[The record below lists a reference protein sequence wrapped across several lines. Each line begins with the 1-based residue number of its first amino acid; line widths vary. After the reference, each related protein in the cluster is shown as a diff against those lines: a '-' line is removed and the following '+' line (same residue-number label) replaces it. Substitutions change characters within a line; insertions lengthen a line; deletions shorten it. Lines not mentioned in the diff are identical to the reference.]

1 MSNFNE
7 GGDELPCGI
16 QKIEIDL
23 TRFGSEPDDN
33 NLPLL
38 PTRNLVLFPGQ
49 HTTMELG
56 RPASIA
62 LASEA
67 NDEAFPIGIVCQTD
81 PHEDEPKISTGLYH
95 YGTVADVL
103 NVFERPDGVRI
114 AFVRARGKFRIL
126 GKGKGAG
133 QKSGR
138 LYARVRMLEE
148 MMPTDSQLP
157 EYEALCAQIRALV
170 NKTLENSDPT
180 GIRNALAQI
189 RENAD
194 MVNYLCTNLPIAVE
208 DKNQLLA
215 ARTLLNRAFNLMGHV
230 SIFEE
235 QMKLTQSVMSKAKR
249 SMEENQR
256 NAFLQQQMEAIRET
270 LYGEGD
276 EVDELL
282 AKAEMRGMPDKVWE
296 LFQKE
301 SEKLRRYNP
310 NSPDYSVLYS
320 YLETLIALPWQERT
334 DDQDDFALAGRILEE
349 DHYGLDKV
357 KERVLEQLAV
367 LMHNP
372 EGKSPILCLVGAP
385 GVGKTSIGK
394 SVARALGRVYERV
407 SFGGLHDEAEI
418 RGHRRTYIGAM
429 PGRIIDAMKR
439 AKVTNPVIVLDE
451 IDKIGADYKGDPG
464 AALLEVLDPE
474 QNCRFH
480 DNYVDIDYDLSNVLF
495 IATAN
500 TLSTISRPL
509 LDRMEIIQIDG
520 YLREE
525 KMEIARRYLIPRI
538 TKELKTDINITDE
551 ALAAVISDYTSE
563 SGVRTLDKR
572 LAALARKSVLARM
585 QGKPFPDPIQTDDLY
600 GLLGLA
606 PYNHSQAET
615 ARIPGLVNGLAWTEV
630 GGEVLQVESSLSAA
644 PDKTIGNLTLTGK
657 LGDVMKESASV
668 AFQWVRSNAESLG
681 IPPSAF
687 EGKTLHIHFPEGAVP
702 KDGPSAGITIATSIV
717 STFTGLPVVPGLAMT
732 GEITLRGKVLPV
744 GGIREKILAAKRAGL
759 THLILSEQNRRDID
773 DISDSYRQGL
783 TFDFVSSASEVINI
797 ALAQKEKNLE

>member
-1 MSNFNE
+1 MDNFND
-7 GGDELPCGI
+7 GGGELPYGI

-23 TRFGSEPDDN
+23 TRFDGQPDEN

-56 RPASIA
+56 RPASMS
-62 LASEA
+62 LASDA
-67 NDEAFPIGIVCQTD
+67 NAGPFPIGIVCQTD
-81 PHEDEPKISTGLYH
+81 PHEEEPKISTGLYH

-114 AFVRARGKFRIL
+114 AFVRARGKFRIM
-126 GKGKGAG
+126 GKGKGEN
-133 QKSGR
+133 QKPGR
-138 LYARVRMLEE
+138 LYARVKLIEDPL
-148 MMPTDSQLP
+148 PTENQQM
-157 EYEALCAQIRALV
+157 EFEATCAQIRTMV
-170 NKTLENSDPT
+170 NKTLESSDPT
-180 GIRNALAQI
+180 GIRNVLGQI
-189 RENAD
+189 RDDVD
-194 MVNYLCTNLPIAVE
+194 MLNYLCTNLPITVE
-208 DKNQLLA
+208 NKNELLA
-215 ARTLLNRAFNLMGHV
+215 ARTVMSRAFSLLGFV
-230 SIFEE
+230 GVFEE
-235 QMKLTQSVMSKAKR
+235 QMKLTQNIMNKAKR

-270 LYGEGD
+270 LYGDGD

-334 DDQDDFALAGRILEE
+334 DDQTDFTAAEKILEE
-349 DHYGLDKV
+349 DHYGLEKV

-367 LMHNP
+367 LMHKP
-372 EGKSPILCLVGAP
+372 DGKAPILCLVGAP

-429 PGRIIDAMKR
+429 PGRIIDAIKR
-439 AKVTNPVIVLDE
+439 AKVVNPVIVLDE

-480 DNYVDIDYDLSNVLF
+480 DNYVDIDYDLSDVLF

-509 LDRMEIIQIDG
+509 LDRMEIINIDG

-525 KMEIARRYLIPRI
+525 KMEIARRYLIPRVAR
-538 TKELKTDINITDE
+538 ELDTEINITDE
-551 ALAAVISDYTSE
+551 ALAAVISEYTSE
-563 SGVRTLDKR
+563 SGVRTLEKR
-572 LAALARKSVLARM
+572 LSALGRKHVLAQM
-585 QGKPFPDPIQTDDLY
+585 KGESFPDPILKSDLY

-606 PYNHSQAET
+606 PYTHSEADT
-615 ARIPGLVNGLAWTEV
+615 ASIPGLVNGLAWTEV

-644 PDKTIGNLTLTGK
+644 PDKSIGNLTLTGK

-668 AFQWVRSNAESLG
+668 AFQWVRSNARALG
-681 IPPSAF
+681 IAPEAF
-687 EGKTLHIHFPEGAVP
+687 EGRTLHIHFPEGAVP

-717 STFTGLPVVPGLAMT
+717 STFTGVPVIPGLAMT

-744 GGIREKILAAKRAGL
+744 GGIREKILAAKREGL
-759 THLILSEQNRRDID
+759 THLVLSQQNRRDIE
-773 DISDSYRQGL
+773 DIPASYREGL
-783 TFDFVSSASEVINI
+783 EFTFVDSAAEVIKL
-797 ALAQKEKNLE
+797 ALAKKDENVE